1 MTFGKVVKE
10 HSRSWHSGCYA
21 IFRVEGELSQYFPL
35 FPVETED
42 DYKDYESTVKAKTNR
57 TRKILTGNS
66 TYLFYDQ
73 DRAAQSQDCYPY
85 RRDSAV
91 SHSSNNTDTAPTH
104 KSEAELLSVLACRS
118 DYSLGRRKRRLR
130 LRFSPSSGGGKRP
143 VPSELLFH
151 Q

>member
-21 IFRVEGELSQYFPL
+21 IFRVEGEQFHYFPL
-35 FPVETED
+35 FLVETED

-73 DRAAQSQDCYPY
+73 DRAAQSQDRYPY

-91 SHSSNNTDTAPTH
+91 SHSSNNTDTAPAH
-104 KSEAELLSVLACRS
+104 KSEAELLSVLA
-118 DYSLGRRKRRLR
+118 
-130 LRFSPSSGGGKRP
+130 
-143 VPSELLFH
+143 
-151 Q
+151 